1 MKKNESGNKGQLRQ
15 GDLLFVKL
23 DGTWQS
29 EKTRQSK
36 LLPSRTNIIAAG
48 EATGHNHTLVVEP
61 DTDNLAQLFFTESG
75 VPVVVVEKG
84 EAQVV
89 HEEHDAQK
97 LEEGS
102 WVVIRQQEYTPDS
115 RWRTVMD

>member
-1 MKKNESGNKGQLRQ
+1 MEINDKGNKKQLRQ

-23 DGTWQS
+23 DKTWQ
-29 EKTRQSK
+29 EEGTRQSK
-36 LLPSRTNIIAAG
+36 LLASRTNVIAAG
-48 EATGHNHTLVVEP
+48 EATGHNHTLTVEQG
-61 DTDNLAQLFFTESG
+61 TDNLATLFFSESG

-89 HEEHDAQK
+89 HEEHDAQT

-102 WVVIRQQEYTPDS
+102 WVVIRQVEYTPDQ